1 MVNSLR
7 IWFKKVGRAK
17 YISHL
22 DLMRSMTKAIKRS
35 GLKVWYTEGFNPHA
49 YITFPLPLSLGV
61 ESESECMDIRVEDG
75 VTPWEVKERLFD
87 QMPEGLDLISVE
99 EPFLN
104 AKEIRFGRYVISLD
118 FENEKDAET
127 FDELSQKAVAEK
139 SLVCEKK
146 GKQGRRKVMKEV
158 PLGEHIFNF
167 RTEIRENV
175 LVMNVDLSAG
185 NPVNIGPQLL
195 ISAIEKQSEVL
206 PVYKKFEKKCL
217 LTENFEIFR

>member
-1 MVNSLR
+1 MNSLR
-7 IWFKKVGRAK
+7 VWFKKTGRAK

-35 GLKVWYTEGFNPHA
+35 GVKVWYTEGFNPHA
-49 YITFPLPLSLGV
+49 YITFPLPLSLGI
-61 ESESECMDIRVEDG
+61 ESESECVDIRVEDG
-75 VTPWEVKERLFD
+75 VSKWEVKERLYA
-87 QMPEGLDLISVE
+87 QMPEGLDIVSVE
-99 EPFLN
+99 EPFCS
-104 AKEIRFGRYVISLD
+104 AKEIRYGRYVITLD
-118 FENEKDAET
+118 FESEEDAKS
-127 FDELSQKAVAEK
+127 FAALSQKLIDEGN
-139 SLVCEKK
+139 LVCEKK

-167 RTEIRENV
+167 SQEVKGDV

-185 NPVNIGPQLL
+185 NPVNIAPNLL
-195 ISAIEKQSEVL
+195 IGAIGKQSEIL

>member
-1 MVNSLR
+1 MNSLR

-49 YITFPLPLSLGV
+49 YITFPLPLSLGI
-61 ESESECMDIRVEDG
+61 ESESECVDIRVEDG
-75 VTPWEVKERLFD
+75 VSAWEVKERLYN
-87 QMPEGLDLISVE
+87 QMPEGLDIVSVE
-99 EPFLN
+99 EPFCS
-104 AKEIRFGRYVISLD
+104 AKEIRYGRYVVTLD
-118 FENEKDAET
+118 FENRDDAES
-127 FDELSQKAVAEK
+127 FAFLSEKLVSEK

-146 GKQGRRKVMKEV
+146 GKKGHKKIMKEV

-167 RTEIRENV
+167 STAVSENV
-175 LVMNVDLSAG
+175 LTMNVDLSAG
-185 NPVNIGPQLL
+185 NPVNIAPNLL
-195 ISAIEKQSEVL
+195 VGAIEKQSDIL
-206 PVYKKFEKKCL
+206 PVYKRFEKKCL

>member
-75 VTPWEVKERLFD
+75 VTAWEVKEKLFD
-87 QMPEGLDLISVE
+87 QMPEGLDLIKVE

-104 AKEIRFGRYVISLD
+104 AKEIRFGRYVITLD
-118 FENEKDAET
+118 FENENDAKA
-127 FDELSQKAVAEK
+127 FAELSQNKVDDK

-146 GKQGRRKVMKEV
+146 GKQGRKKVMKEV

-167 RTEIRENV
+167 RKEVRENTIV
-175 LVMNVDLSAG
+175 IDVDLSAG
-185 NPVNIGPQLL
+185 NPVNIAPQLL
-195 ISAIEKQSEVL
+195 IGAIEKHSETL

>member
-1 MVNSLR
+1 MNSLR

-22 DLMRSMTKAIKRS
+22 DLMRSMTKTIKRS

-49 YITFPLPLSLGV
+49 YITFPLPLSLGI
-61 ESESECMDIRVEDG
+61 ESESECVDIRVEDG
-75 VTPWEVKERLFD
+75 VSKWEVKERLYP

-99 EPFLN
+99 EPFCN
-104 AKEIRFGRYVISLD
+104 AKEIRYGRYVITLD
-118 FENEKDAET
+118 FENEADAES
-127 FDELSQKAVAEK
+127 FAVLSEKLVDGK

-146 GKQGRRKVMKEV
+146 GKQGRHKVMKEV
-158 PLGEHIFNF
+158 ALGEHIFNF
-167 RTEIRENV
+167 KAETKENV
-175 LVMNVDLSAG
+175 LVINVDLSAG
-185 NPVNIGPQLL
+185 NPVNIAPNLL
-195 ISAIEKQSEVL
+195 IGAIEKESEVL

>member
-1 MVNSLR
+1 MNSLR

-49 YITFPLPLSLGV
+49 YITFPLPLSLGI
-61 ESESECMDIRVEDG
+61 ESESECVDIRVEDG
-75 VTPWEVKERLFD
+75 VTAWEVKERLFNE
-87 QMPEGLDLISVE
+87 MPEGLDLISVE
-99 EPFLN
+99 EPFCN
-104 AKEIRFGRYVISLD
+104 AKEIRYGRYVITLD
-118 FENEKDAET
+118 FENEADAEN
-127 FDELSQKAVAEK
+127 FSELSQTLVDEGN
-139 SLVCEKK
+139 LVCEKK
-146 GKQGRRKVMKEV
+146 GKQGRKKVMKEV

-167 RTEIRENV
+167 RTEVKENV
-175 LVMNVDLSAG
+175 LVINVDLSAG
-185 NPVNIGPQLL
+185 NPVNIAPNLL
-195 ISAIEKQSEVL
+195 VGAIEKQSDVL

>member
-1 MVNSLR
+1 MNSLR

-49 YITFPLPLSLGV
+49 YITFPLPLSLGI
-61 ESESECMDIRVEDG
+61 ESESECVDIRVEDG
-75 VTPWEVKERLFD
+75 VTAWEVKERLFD

-99 EPFLN
+99 EPFCN
-104 AKEIRFGRYVISLD
+104 AKEIRYGRYVITLD
-118 FENEKDAET
+118 FEKVSQAEA
-127 FDELSQKAVAEK
+127 FRELSEKLVSEK

-146 GKQGRRKVMKEV
+146 GKKGHKKVMKEV

-167 RTEIRENV
+167 RAETKDNV
-175 LVMNVDLSAG
+175 LIINVDLSAG
-185 NPVNIGPQLL
+185 NPVNIAPNLL
-195 ISAIEKQSEVL
+195 IGAIEKQSEIL

>member
-1 MVNSLR
+1 MNSLR

-49 YITFPLPLSLGV
+49 YITFPLPLSLGI
-61 ESESECMDIRVEDG
+61 ESESECVDIRVEDG
-75 VTPWEVKERLFD
+75 VSAWEVKERLYN
-87 QMPEGLDLISVE
+87 QMPEGLDIVSVE
-99 EPFLN
+99 EPFCS
-104 AKEIRFGRYVISLD
+104 AKEIRYGRYVVTLD
-118 FENEKDAET
+118 FENRDDAER
-127 FDELSQKAVAEK
+127 FASLSEKLVSEK

-146 GKQGRRKVMKEV
+146 GKKGHKKIMKEV

-167 RTEIRENV
+167 STAVSENV
-175 LVMNVDLSAG
+175 LTMNVDLSAG
-185 NPVNIGPQLL
+185 NPVNIAPNLL
-195 ISAIEKQSEVL
+195 VGAIEKQSDIL
-206 PVYKKFEKKCL
+206 PVYKRFEKKCL

>member
-1 MVNSLR
+1 MNSLR

-49 YITFPLPLSLGV
+49 YITFPLPLSLGI
-61 ESESECMDIRVEDG
+61 ESESECVDIRVEDD
-75 VTPWEVKERLFD
+75 VTAWEVKERLFD

-99 EPFLN
+99 EPFCN
-104 AKEIRFGRYVISLD
+104 AKEIRYGRYVITLD
-118 FENEKDAET
+118 FEKVSQAEA
-127 FDELSQKAVAEK
+127 FRELSEKLVSEK

-146 GKQGRRKVMKEV
+146 GKKGHKKVMKEV

-167 RTEIRENV
+167 RAETKDNV
-175 LVMNVDLSAG
+175 FIINVDLSAG
-185 NPVNIGPQLL
+185 NPVNIAPNLL
-195 ISAIEKQSEVL
+195 IGAIEKQSEIL

>member
-1 MVNSLR
+1 MNSLR

-35 GLKVWYTEGFNPHA
+35 GLKVWYTEGYNPHA
-49 YITFPLPLSLGV
+49 YITFPLPLSLGI
-61 ESESECMDIRVEDG
+61 ESESECVDIRVEDG
-75 VTPWEVKERLFD
+75 VTAWEVKERLFD
-87 QMPEGLDLISVE
+87 QMPEGLDLVSVE
-99 EPFLN
+99 EPFCN
-104 AKEIRFGRYVISLD
+104 AKEIRFGRYVITLD
-118 FENEKDAET
+118 FENENQAEA
-127 FDELSQKAVAEK
+127 FSSLSQKLVDEK

-146 GKQGRRKVMKEV
+146 GKKGHKKVMKEV

-167 RTEIRENV
+167 ATEVKENV
-175 LVMNVDLSAG
+175 LVINVDLSAG
-185 NPVNIGPQLL
+185 NPVNIAPNLL
-195 ISAIEKQSEVL
+195 IGAIEKQSEIL

>member
-1 MVNSLR
+1 MNSLR

-49 YITFPLPLSLGV
+49 YITFPLPLSLGI
-61 ESESECMDIRVEDG
+61 ESESECVDIRVEDG
-75 VTPWEVKERLFD
+75 VTAWEVKERLFD
-87 QMPEGLDLISVE
+87 QMPEGLDLVSVE
-99 EPFLN
+99 EPFCN
-104 AKEIRFGRYVISLD
+104 AKEIRFGRYVITLD
-118 FENEKDAET
+118 FENEGQAEA
-127 FDELSQKAVAEK
+127 FSSLSQKLVDEK

-146 GKQGRRKVMKEV
+146 GKKGHKKIMKEV
-158 PLGEHIFNF
+158 ALGEHIFNF
-167 RTEIRENV
+167 ATEVKENV
-175 LVMNVDLSAG
+175 LTINVDLSAG
-185 NPVNIGPQLL
+185 NPVNIAPNLL
-195 ISAIEKQSEVL
+195 IGAIEKQSEIL

>member
-1 MVNSLR
+1 MNSLR

-49 YITFPLPLSLGV
+49 YITFPLPLSLGI
-61 ESESECMDIRVEDG
+61 ESESECVDIRVEDG
-75 VTPWEVKERLFD
+75 VTAWEVKERLFD
-87 QMPEGLDLISVE
+87 QMPEGLDLVSVE
-99 EPFLN
+99 EPFCN
-104 AKEIRFGRYVISLD
+104 AKEIRFGRYVITLD
-118 FENEKDAET
+118 FENNEDAGNFASLSEK
-127 FDELSQKAVAEK
+127 LVSEK
-139 SLVCEKK
+139 GLVCEKK
-146 GKQGRRKVMKEV
+146 GKKGHKKIMKEV

-167 RTEIRENV
+167 TTETKDNV
-175 LVMNVDLSAG
+175 LTIKVDLSAG
-185 NPVNIGPQLL
+185 NPVNIAPNLL
-195 ISAIEKQSEVL
+195 IGAIEKQSDVL

>member
-1 MVNSLR
+1 MNSLR

-35 GLKVWYTEGFNPHA
+35 GVKVWYTEGFNPHA
-49 YITFPLPLSLGV
+49 YITFPLPLSLGI
-61 ESESECMDIRVEDG
+61 ESESECVDIRVEDG
-75 VTPWEVKERLFD
+75 VSAWEVKERLYP
-87 QMPEGLDLISVE
+87 QMPEGLDIISVE
-99 EPFLN
+99 EPFCN
-104 AKEIRFGRYVISLD
+104 AKEIRYGRYTITLD
-118 FENEKDAET
+118 FENKADAEK
-127 FDELSQKAVAEK
+127 FAELSEKLVSEK

-167 RTEIRENV
+167 KTAVDEDV
-175 LVMNVDLSAG
+175 LTVNVDLSAG
-185 NPVNIGPQLL
+185 NPVNIAPNLL
-195 ISAIEKQSEVL
+195 IGAIEKQSDVL

>member
-1 MVNSLR
+1 MNSLR
-7 IWFKKVGRAK
+7 IWFKKAGRAK

-49 YITFPLPLSLGV
+49 YIVFPLPLSLGI
-61 ESESECMDIRVEDG
+61 ESECECVDIRVEDG

-87 QMPEGLDLISVE
+87 QMPEGLDLVSVE
-99 EPFLN
+99 EPFCN
-104 AKEIRFGRYVISLD
+104 AKEIRYGRYVVTLD
-118 FENEKDAET
+118 FESEADAKS
-127 FDELSQKAVAEK
+127 FAELSERLVREK

-146 GKQGRRKVMKEV
+146 GKKGHKKVMKEV

-167 RTEIRENV
+167 GTEVNGNV
-175 LVMNVDLSAG
+175 LIVNVDLSAG
-185 NPVNIGPQLL
+185 NPVNIAPNLL
-195 ISAIEKQSEVL
+195 VGAIEKQSEVL
-206 PVYKKFEKKCL
+206 PLYKKFEKKCL

>member
-1 MVNSLR
+1 MNSLR

-49 YITFPLPLSLGV
+49 YITFPLPLSLGI
-61 ESESECMDIRVEDG
+61 ESESECVDIRVEDG
-75 VTPWEVKERLFD
+75 VTAWEVKERLFD
-87 QMPEGLDLISVE
+87 QMPEGLDLVSVE
-99 EPFLN
+99 EPFCN
-104 AKEIRFGRYVISLD
+104 AKEIRYGRYVITLD
-118 FENEKDAET
+118 FENEEDANN
-127 FDELSQKAVAEK
+127 FSALSQKLVDEGN
-139 SLVCEKK
+139 LVCEKK
-146 GKQGRRKVMKEV
+146 GKQGRKKVMKEV

-167 RTEIRENV
+167 RTETDGNV
-175 LVMNVDLSAG
+175 LVINVDLSAG
-185 NPVNIGPQLL
+185 NPVNIAPNLL
-195 ISAIEKQSEVL
+195 IGAIEKQSEVL

>member
-1 MVNSLR
+1 MNSLR

-49 YITFPLPLSLGV
+49 YITFPLPLSLGI
-61 ESESECMDIRVEDG
+61 ESECECVDVRVEDG

-99 EPFLN
+99 EPFCN
-104 AKEIRFGRYVISLD
+104 AKEIRYGRYVATLD
-118 FENEKDAET
+118 FETNEDAEK
-127 FDELSQKAVAEK
+127 FASLSERLVSEGN
-139 SLVCEKK
+139 LVCEKK
-146 GKQGRRKVMKEV
+146 GKKGHKKIMKEV

-167 RTEIRENV
+167 KAETEENV
-175 LVMNVDLSAG
+175 LKIYVDLSAG
-185 NPVNIGPQLL
+185 NPVNIAPSLL
-195 ISAIEKQSEVL
+195 IGAIEKQSDAL

>member
-1 MVNSLR
+1 MNSLR

-35 GLKVWYTEGFNPHA
+35 GVKVWYTEGFNPHA
-49 YITFPLPLSLGV
+49 YITFPLPLSLGI
-61 ESESECMDIRVEDG
+61 ESESECVDIRVEDG
-75 VTPWEVKERLFD
+75 VSAWEVKERLYP
-87 QMPEGLDLISVE
+87 QMPEGLDIISVE
-99 EPFLN
+99 EPFCN
-104 AKEIRFGRYVISLD
+104 AKEIRYGRYVITLD
-118 FENEKDAET
+118 FENKADAEK
-127 FDELSQKAVAEK
+127 FASLSEKLVSEK

-146 GKQGRRKVMKEV
+146 GKKGHRKVMKEV

-167 RTEIRENV
+167 KTEVAENILTV
-175 LVMNVDLSAG
+175 NVDLSAG
-185 NPVNIGPQLL
+185 NPVNIAPNLL
-195 ISAIEKQSEVL
+195 IGAIEKQSDVL

>member
-1 MVNSLR
+1 MNSLR

-49 YITFPLPLSLGV
+49 YITFPLPLSLGI
-61 ESESECMDIRVEDG
+61 ESESECVDIRVEDG
-75 VTPWEVKERLFD
+75 VTAWEVKERLFD

-99 EPFLN
+99 EPFCN
-104 AKEIRFGRYVISLD
+104 AKEIRYGRYVITLD
-118 FENEKDAET
+118 FEKVSQAEA
-127 FDELSQKAVAEK
+127 FRELSEKLVSEK

-146 GKQGRRKVMKEV
+146 GKKGHKKVMKEV

-167 RTEIRENV
+167 RTETKDNV
-175 LVMNVDLSAG
+175 LIINVDLSAG
-185 NPVNIGPQLL
+185 NPVNIAPNLL
-195 ISAIEKQSEVL
+195 IGAIEKQSEIL

>member
-1 MVNSLR
+1 MNSLR

-49 YITFPLPLSLGV
+49 YITFPLPLSLGI
-61 ESESECMDIRVEDG
+61 ESESECVDIRVEDG
-75 VTPWEVKERLFD
+75 VTPWEVKEKLFD
-87 QMPEGLDLISVE
+87 QMPEGLDLVSVE

-104 AKEIRFGRYVISLD
+104 AKEIRYGRYVVTLD
-118 FENEKDAET
+118 FENENQAES
-127 FDELSQKAVAEK
+127 FASLLQKLVDEK

-146 GKQGRRKVMKEV
+146 GKKGHKKIMKEV

-167 RTEIRENV
+167 KTEVKDNV
-175 LVMNVDLSAG
+175 LVINVDLSAG
-185 NPVNIGPQLL
+185 NPVNIAPNLFIG
-195 ISAIEKQSEVL
+195 AIEKKSPIL
-206 PVYKKFEKKCL
+206 PLYKKFEKKCL
-217 LTENFEIFR
+217 LTESFEIFR

>member
-1 MVNSLR
+1 MNSLR

-35 GLKVWYTEGFNPHA
+35 ELKVWYTEGYNPHA
-49 YITFPLPLSLGV
+49 YITFPLPLSLGI
-61 ESESECMDIRVEDG
+61 ESESECVDIRVEDG
-75 VTPWEVKERLFD
+75 VTAWEVKERLFD
-87 QMPEGLDLISVE
+87 QMPEGLDLVSVE
-99 EPFLN
+99 EPFCN
-104 AKEIRFGRYVISLD
+104 AKEIRYGRYVITLD
-118 FENEKDAET
+118 FENENQAEA
-127 FDELSQKAVAEK
+127 FSSLSQKLVNEK

-146 GKQGRRKVMKEV
+146 GKKGHKKVMKEV

-167 RTEIRENV
+167 ATEVKENI
-175 LVMNVDLSAG
+175 LIINVDLSAG
-185 NPVNIGPQLL
+185 NPVNIAPNLL
-195 ISAIEKQSEVL
+195 IGAIEKQSEIL

>member
-1 MVNSLR
+1 MNSLR

-49 YITFPLPLSLGV
+49 YITFPLPLSLGI
-61 ESESECMDIRVEDG
+61 ESESECVDIRVEDG
-75 VTPWEVKERLFD
+75 VTAWEVKERLFN

-99 EPFLN
+99 EPFCN
-104 AKEIRFGRYVISLD
+104 AKEIRYGRYVITLD
-118 FENEKDAET
+118 FEKNEDAEK
-127 FDELSQKAVAEK
+127 FSALSEK
-139 SLVCEKK
+139 LVSQGNLVCEKK

-167 RTEIRENV
+167 RTEVKENI
-175 LVMNVDLSAG
+175 LLINVDLSAG
-185 NPVNIGPQLL
+185 NPVNIAPNLL
-195 ISAIEKQSEVL
+195 VGAIEKESEVL

>member
-1 MVNSLR
+1 MNSLR

-49 YITFPLPLSLGV
+49 YITFPLPLSLGI
-61 ESESECMDIRVEDG
+61 ESESECVDIRVEDG
-75 VTPWEVKERLFD
+75 VTAWEVKERLFD
-87 QMPEGLDLISVE
+87 QMPEGLDLVSVE
-99 EPFLN
+99 EPFCN
-104 AKEIRFGRYVISLD
+104 AKEIRFGRYVITLD
-118 FENEKDAET
+118 FENEGQAEA
-127 FDELSQKAVAEK
+127 FAELSQKLIDEK

-146 GKQGRRKVMKEV
+146 GKKGHKKIMKEV
-158 PLGEHIFNF
+158 ALGEHIFNF
-167 RTEIRENV
+167 ATEVKENV
-175 LVMNVDLSAG
+175 LTINVDLSAG
-185 NPVNIGPQLL
+185 NPVNIAPNLL
-195 ISAIEKQSEVL
+195 IGAIEKQSEIL

>member
-1 MVNSLR
+1 MNSLR

-49 YITFPLPLSLGV
+49 YIVFPLPLSLGI
-61 ESESECMDIRVEDG
+61 ESESECVDIRVEDG

-87 QMPEGLDLISVE
+87 QVPEGLDLVSVE
-99 EPFLN
+99 EPFCN
-104 AKEIRFGRYVISLD
+104 AKEIRFGRYVVTLD
-118 FENEKDAET
+118 FESEADAKSFAEISEK
-127 FDELSQKAVAEK
+127 LVLEK

-146 GKQGRRKVMKEV
+146 GKKGHKKVMKEV

-167 RTEIRENV
+167 STEVKENI
-175 LVMNVDLSAG
+175 LVINVDLSAG
-185 NPVNIGPQLL
+185 NPVNIAPNLL
-195 ISAIEKQSEVL
+195 IGAIEKHSEAL
-206 PVYKKFEKKCL
+206 PQYKKFEKKCL

>member
-1 MVNSLR
+1 MNSLR

-49 YITFPLPLSLGV
+49 YITFPLPLSLGI
-61 ESESECMDIRVEDG
+61 ESECECVDVRVEDG
-75 VTPWEVKERLFD
+75 VTPWEVKERLYN
-87 QMPEGLDLISVE
+87 QMPEGLDVVSVE
-99 EPFLN
+99 EPFCS
-104 AKEIRFGRYVISLD
+104 AKEIRYGRYVVTLD
-118 FENEKDAET
+118 FENADGAEKFA
-127 FDELSQKAVAEK
+127 ELSQRLVSEK

-146 GKQGRRKVMKEV
+146 GKKGHKKIMKEV

-167 RTEIRENV
+167 STSVDENV
-175 LVMNVDLSAG
+175 LTLKTDLSAG
-185 NPVNIGPQLL
+185 NPVNIAPNLL
-195 ISAIEKQSEVL
+195 VAAIEKQSDVL
-206 PVYKKFEKKCL
+206 PVYKRFEKKCL

>member
-1 MVNSLR
+1 MNSLR

-49 YITFPLPLSLGV
+49 YIVFPLPLSLGI
-61 ESESECMDIRVEDG
+61 ESESECVDIRVEDG

-87 QMPEGLDLISVE
+87 QMPEGLDLVSVE

-104 AKEIRFGRYVISLD
+104 AKEIRYGRYVITLD
-118 FENEKDAET
+118 FENETEAES
-127 FDELSQKAVAEK
+127 FAELSQKLVDEK

-146 GKQGRRKVMKEV
+146 GKKGHRKVMKEV
-158 PLGEHIFNF
+158 ALGEHIFNF
-167 RTEIRENV
+167 RAEVNENI
-175 LVMNVDLSAG
+175 LVINVDLSAG
-185 NPVNIGPQLL
+185 NPVNIAPNLL
-195 ISAIEKQSEVL
+195 IGAIEKQSEIL

>member
-1 MVNSLR
+1 MNSLR

-35 GLKVWYTEGFNPHA
+35 GLKVWYTEGYNPHA
-49 YITFPLPLSLGV
+49 YITFPLPLSLGI
-61 ESESECMDIRVEDG
+61 ESESECVDIRVEDG
-75 VTPWEVKERLFD
+75 VTAWEVKERLFD
-87 QMPEGLDLISVE
+87 QMPEGLDLVSVE
-99 EPFLN
+99 EPFCN
-104 AKEIRFGRYVISLD
+104 AKEIRYGRYVITLD
-118 FENEKDAET
+118 FENENQAEA
-127 FDELSQKAVAEK
+127 FSSLSQKLVDEK

-146 GKQGRRKVMKEV
+146 GKKGHKKVMKEV

-167 RTEIRENV
+167 ATEVKENV
-175 LVMNVDLSAG
+175 LVINVDLSAG
-185 NPVNIGPQLL
+185 NPVNIAPNLL
-195 ISAIEKQSEVL
+195 IGAIEKQSEIL

>member
-1 MVNSLR
+1 MNSLR

-49 YITFPLPLSLGV
+49 YITFPLPLSLGI
-61 ESESECMDIRVEDG
+61 ESESECVDIRVEDG

-104 AKEIRFGRYVISLD
+104 AKEIRYGRYVITLD
-118 FENEKDAET
+118 FENGAEAES
-127 FDELSQKAVAEK
+127 FASLSQKLVDEK

-146 GKQGRRKVMKEV
+146 GKKGHKKVMKEV
-158 PLGEHIFNF
+158 ALGKHIFNY
-167 RTEIRENV
+167 TSEVKGNV
-175 LVMNVDLSAG
+175 LVINVDLSAG
-185 NPVNIGPQLL
+185 NPVNIAPNLL
-195 ISAIEKQSEVL
+195 IGAIEKQSEIL
-206 PVYKKFEKKCL
+206 PLYKKFEKKCL